1 MELFRCIS
9 GKKTLSQFIN
19 RWFFST
25 NHKDIGLLYLIFA
38 FFSGVIGTVLSL
50 IIRMELAYPG
60 SLILK
65 GNSQLYNVI
74 ITAHG
79 LIMVFF
85 LVMPALIGGFG
96 NWLVPIFVGAP
107 DMAFPRL
114 NNLSFWLLPM
124 ALILLL
130 GSAITEGGAGTGW
143 TVYPPLSAYFGHPS
157 ASVDV
162 AIFSLHIAGVSS
174 LAGAVNFV
182 VTIVAMRTLIW
193 DDLDL
198 FVWCIFVTAY
208 LLIFSLPV
216 FAAAITMLLTDRN
229 FGTTFY
235 ISAGGGD
242 PILFQHLFWYFGHPE
257 VYIMIIPAFGIIS
270 HVISIYSGKPIFG
283 YNAMVAAIFSIGIIG
298 FFVWA
303 HHMYTVGMETDSRA
317 YFTAATLIIGIPTG
331 VKIFSWIATM
341 WGGDILLKPA
351 MYFAIGFILLFTI
364 GGLTGVALANG
375 SFDIAAHD
383 TYYVVGH
390 FHYVL
395 SMGAVFGIVA
405 GVYHF
410 CPQMVGLYT
419 YDWMGF
425 VHFWAFFV
433 GVNLTFF
440 PMHFLGIAGMPR
452 RIQDYPSA
460 FWFWNY
466 VSSQGSFISFGSLC
480 WLVYVFW
487 ISLTYE
493 KLLYVKLHVLNK
505 KIIPLTATLL
515 VSLADA
521 PRDMQMT
528 FQDPAT
534 PIMEGL
540 VDFHHDLVTIQI
552 FIGFFVAYMLVRT
565 VSTFKH
571 DETRT
576 VEAFDMVSLR
586 NNHNYLLEIIW
597 TVIPGLI
604 LWSIAVPSFALLYAM
619 EEATTFNMTVKVVG
633 HQWYWSYQ
641 YHDKLAPIVTK
652 NKIFDS
658 VMISDADLQFG
669 HYRLLEVDRRIILPT
684 HVHIRFLISSVDVL
698 HSWAVPSLGIKM
710 DAVPGR
716 LNQVHTYIKREGIFY
731 GQCSEL
737 CGINHAY
744 MPIVIQSVDDVS
756 VFYYWR
762 TFPRPK
768 KVEPVV
774 PPVKPPVE
782 LKRPMT
788 LEEET
793 EARDWRWKLV
803 LSLSWYVVLM
813 IMTYHGLVPRDL
825 EDWAPT
831 DFKNLKV
838 NPPDPWENDPF

>member
-1 MELFRCIS
+1 MLNSLAYIS
-9 GKKTLSQFIN
+9 GKTKLSPFLN

-25 NHKDIGLLYLIFA
+25 NHKDIGFLYLLLA
-38 FFSGVIGTVLSL
+38 FFSGVVGSVLSL
-50 IIRMELAYPG
+50 VIRMELAYPG

-85 LVMPALIGGFG
+85 MVMPALIGGFG

-130 GSAITEGGAGTGW
+130 ASAITEGGAGIGW
-143 TVYPPLSAYFGHPS
+143 TAYPPLSAYFGHPS
-157 ASVDV
+157 ASVDL
-162 AIFSLHIAGVSS
+162 AIFSLHLAGISS
-174 LAGAVNFV
+174 LAGAVNFI
-182 VTIVAMRTLIW
+182 VTIMVMRTKKW
-193 DDLDL
+193 DDVDL
-198 FVWCIFVTAY
+198 FAWCIFVTAY

-229 FGTTFY
+229 FGTSFY
-235 ISAGGGD
+235 TPEAGGD
-242 PILFQHLFWYFGHPE
+242 PILYQHLFWYFGHPE
-257 VYIMIIPAFGIIS
+257 VYIMIIPGFGVIS
-270 HVISIYSGKPIFG
+270 HVIAVYSGKPVFG

-341 WGGDILLKPA
+341 WGGDIELKPA
-351 MYFAIGFILLFTI
+351 MLCAIGFILLFTI
-364 GGLTGVALANG
+364 GGLTGIALANG

-395 SMGAVFGIVA
+395 SMGAVFAIVA

-410 CPQMVGLYT
+410 YPQMTGVHIR
-419 YDWMGF
+419 DWMGA
-425 VHFWAFFV
+425 VHFWSFFI

-460 FWFWNY
+460 FWFWNFLA
-466 VSSQGSFISFGSLC
+466 SQGALISFGTLC
-480 WLVYVFW
+480 WFVYVFW
-487 ISLTYE
+487 VSVQRDGAI
-493 KLLYVKLHVLNK
+493 YVKRHVINQ
-505 KIIPLTATLL
+505 KIIPLSSLL
-515 VSLADA
+515 MVSFADA

-534 PIMEGL
+534 PVMEGL
-540 VDFHHDLVTIQI
+540 IDFHHDLVTIQI
-552 FIGFFVAYMLVRT
+552 FIGSFVLYMLART
-565 VSTFKH
+565 VYLFKH
-571 DETRT
+571 DDKRT
-576 VEAFDMVSLR
+576 TEVFDMVSLR
-586 NNHNYLLEIIW
+586 NQHNYLLEIIW
-597 TVIPGLI
+597 TLIPGLI
-604 LWSIAVPSFALLYAM
+604 LWSIAVPSFALLYSM
-619 EEATTFNMTVKVVG
+619 EEATSFQLTVKVIG

-641 YHDKLAPIVTK
+641 FHDKLGGLVPK
-652 NKIFDS
+652 KKIFES
-658 VMISDADLQFG
+658 VMIADADLPKGAF
-669 HYRLLEVDRRIILPT
+669 RLLEVDNRLLVPT
-684 HVHIRFLISSVDVL
+684 EVHIRFLISSLDVL

-716 LNQVHTYIKREGIFY
+716 LNQVHTYIKREGVFY

-744 MPIVIQSVDDVS
+744 MPIVVQAVDDLS
-756 VFYYWR
+756 VWFKWR
-762 TFPRPK
+762 QN
-768 KVEPVV
+768 V
-774 PPVKPPVE
+774 
-782 LKRPMT
+782 
-788 LEEET
+788 
-793 EARDWRWKLV
+793 
-803 LSLSWYVVLM
+803 
-813 IMTYHGLVPRDL
+813 
-825 EDWAPT
+825 
-831 DFKNLKV
+831 
-838 NPPDPWENDPF
+838 